1 MYPQPPP
8 GQGPIDPRGAFNPPT
23 PPGAPGVPQPAP
35 MGAPLPP
42 HMMSSNLPPQMNQ
55 MPPNMMPQ
63 MPPPPNF
70 MMPPPMFMPPPPKQ
84 GGGFAR
90 SIFTVLATTIL
101 GLSLTLNVYL
111 ILTSV
116 FVGGSSGLREGTVAD
131 GDPTQ
136 KIAIIPL
143 IGLIDQEASQQFDR
157 FMRTAQED
165 EHVKGIVIH
174 VDSPGG
180 TVSASDEIYH
190 RIQDFK
196 LRKPNTPV
204 VVSQA
209 GLAASGGYYVSCA
222 ADYILAQPTT
232 LTGNIGVL
240 MPRYNVS
247 KFLDEHGVE
256 ETTIT
261 STGATYKNAGSMF
274 KPTDPV
280 HDKYLQDLADKAFDQ
295 FKTVVRNGRKYTS
308 KEVNDAANGKI
319 YTATDALQLKL
330 IDKIGYL
337 EDAYKEVATRATLSN
352 PTIVRYQNP
361 PTFFDI
367 LSSQSTVPN
376 RGAATNININGIKV
390 DSKGIA
396 DLMTPRLMYLWRG
409 E

>member
-8 GQGPIDPRGAFNPPT
+8 GQGPIDPRGAFTPPM
-23 PPGAPGVPQPAP
+23 PPGAPPMPQAGPTGP
-35 MGAPLPP
+35 MVPP
-42 HMMSSNLPPQMNQ
+42 HMMSSTPPP
-55 MPPNMMPQ
+55 MPPNMM
-63 MPPPPNF
+63 PPNF
-70 MMPPPMFMPPPPKQ
+70 MMPPPMFMPPPKQ

-111 ILTSV
+111 ILTSAL
-116 FVGGSSGLREGTVAD
+116 VGGSSGLREGTIAD

-136 KIAIIPL
+136 KIAVIPL
-143 IGLIDQEASQQFDR
+143 VGLIDQDASTQFAR
-157 FMRTAQED
+157 FMRTAEQD

-180 TVSASDEIYH
+180 TVSAADEIYH
-190 RIQDFK
+190 RIQDYK
-196 LRKPNTPV
+196 LKKPTTPV

-222 ADYILAQPTT
+222 ADYIMAQPTT

-240 MPRYNVS
+240 MPRFNVS

-274 KPTDPV
+274 RPTDPV

-295 FKTVVRNGRKYTS
+295 FKTVVRVGRKYTT

-319 YTATDALQLKL
+319 YTAADALAMKL

-337 EDAYKEVATRATLSN
+337 EDAYKEVATRATLNN

-361 PTFFDI
+361 PSLFDM
-367 LSSQSTVPN
+367 LSSQSTVPS

-390 DSKGIA
+390 DGKGIA

>member
-1 MYPQPPP
+1 
-8 GQGPIDPRGAFNPPT
+8 
-23 PPGAPGVPQPAP
+23 
-35 MGAPLPP
+35 
-42 HMMSSNLPPQMNQ
+42 

-63 MPPPPNF
+63 MPPPPPNF
-70 MMPPPMFMPPPPKQ
+70 MMPPPMFMPPPKQ

-111 ILTSV
+111 ILTSAL
-116 FVGGSSGLREGTVAD
+116 VGNSSGLREGTVTE

-136 KIAIIPL
+136 KIAVIPVM
-143 IGLIDQEASQQFDR
+143 GLIDQEASAQFDR
-157 FMRTAQED
+157 FMRTALDD
-165 EHVKGIVIH
+165 EHVKGLVIL

-196 LRKPNTPV
+196 IRKPGTPV
-204 VVSQA
+204 VVSQG
-209 GLAASGGYYVSCA
+209 GLAASGGYYISCA
-222 ADYILAQPTT
+222 ADYIFAQPTT

-240 MPRYNVS
+240 MPRFNLS
-247 KFLDEHGVE
+247 KLMEEHGVQ

-274 KPTDPV
+274 SPSNPT

-295 FKTVVRNGRKYTS
+295 FKSVVRQGRKYTS

-319 YTATDALQLKL
+319 YSAADALALKL
-330 IDKIGYL
+330 IDKVGYL
-337 EDAYKEVATRATLSN
+337 EDAYKEVATRATLNN
-352 PTIVRYQNP
+352 PTVVRYQNP
-361 PTFFDI
+361 PTIFDMF
-367 LSSQSTVPN
+367 SSQSSVPS
-376 RGAATNININGIKV
+376 RDATNININGIKV
-390 DSKGIA
+390 DGKGLA
-396 DLMTPRLMYLWRG
+396 DLMAPKLMYLWRG